1 VVVIAACNDAARL
14 DPALVR
20 AGRLDRHIAIP
31 LPDMPALTGIFR
43 SHLGAE
49 LVMGSTADRIKD
61 IGPQPQSFDIER
73 ATKENTMEMPDA
85 KIEKQTDVLVRITTT
100 NICGSDLHMYEGRTD
115 MESGRILGHENLG
128 EVIVIGKAVDRVK
141 VGDMVCLPFNIGC
154 GFCANCGR
162 E

>member
-1 VVVIAACNDAARL
+1 
-14 DPALVR
+14 
-20 AGRLDRHIAIP
+20 
-31 LPDMPALTGIFR
+31 
-43 SHLGAE
+43 
-49 LVMGSTADRIKD
+49 
-61 IGPQPQSFDIER
+61 
-73 ATKENTMEMPDA
+73 MPDA

-154 GFCANCGR
+154 GFCANCERGLSGLLPDR
-162 E
+162 ESGQCRRSVRLRGHGSIQRRPSGTAARAIR